1 MELPRY
7 RALHLGIAPLRLR
20 FAIPL
25 AVLLSIAGVAAIP
38 ASRHFVLRNAGH
50 ALVAEDPAAH
60 ADVVI
65 VSTDSMSAG
74 ILEAGDLVHAGLAP
88 RVAVF
93 TREVSPLQTELRRR
107 GLPYVDLQEHEL
119 SLLRALGV
127 TSIDMI
133 PPVVGTNDEGDVLRT
148 WCKAHSIHSVLFIS
162 VVDHSRRTRR
172 VLGRALG
179 SEGIEVRVRL
189 ARFSAFDP
197 DTWWQTRNGQRVEAV
212 EMQKLLL
219 DFARHPF

>member
-25 AVLLSIAGVAAIP
+25 AVVLSMAAVGAIP
-38 ASRHFVLRNAGH
+38 ASRHFVLRSAGH
-50 ALVAEDPAAH
+50 ALVAEDPSAP
-60 ADVVI
+60 ADIII
-65 VSTDSMSAG
+65 VSTDSLSAG
-74 ILEAGDLVHAGLAP
+74 LLEAGDAVRRGLAS

-93 TREVSPLQTELRRR
+93 EREVSPLQRELQRR
-107 GLPYVDLQEHEL
+107 GLPYLDIQDHEL
-119 SLLRALGV
+119 RLLRALGV
-127 TSIDMI
+127 TNIDLI
-133 PPVVGTNDEGDVLRT
+133 PPVVGTNDEGAVLRD
-148 WCKAHSIHSVLFIS
+148 WCKAQSIHSVLFIS
-162 VVDHSRRTRR
+162 VADHSRRTRR
-172 VLGRALG
+172 VLNRALG
-179 SEGIEVRVRL
+179 SEGIDVRIRY

-219 DFARHPF
+219 DYARHPF